1 MNRTELEMLADRLRR
16 AERALRWAGTTWLI
30 CIVVALVLGAGTQRA
45 ASQLAIQGTINARQ
59 FLVVDNSNTTRIEIG
74 ISREG
79 NPGIWLSDAS
89 TKTRVHI
96 GIDGGVRP
104 ELLFSNQNESER
116 LRVGDKNDGQ
126 GGIWMFNQNGKPAWS
141 APRGMFGG
149 MKP

>member
-16 AERALRWAGTTWLI
+16 VERALRWAGTTWLI
-30 CIVVALVLGAGTQRA
+30 CVVVVLVLGAGMQRA
-45 ASQLAIQGTINARQ
+45 VSQPAIQGAINAHQ
-59 FLVVDNSNTTRIEIG
+59 FLVVDQSNNARIEIG

-89 TKTRVHI
+89 NKTRVHI

-104 ELLFSNQNESER
+104 EVLFSNQNESER
-116 LRVGDKNDGQ
+116 MRVGAKSDGQ
-126 GGIWMFNQNGKPAWS
+126 GGIWMFNQNGKLTWS